1 MSAPDETKDGRRHKR
16 SGWRT
21 APPPQKG
28 NPNFKRLWR
37 VVDGAVADAFKMHP
51 EYINPERAE
60 WRVRSSINKRVVGA
74 ILGFAAQAAEG
85 PKKD

>member
-1 MSAPDETKDGRRHKR
+1 MRR
-16 SGWRT
+16 RT
-21 APPPQKG
+21 GAGTSVPAGARRRRRKKG
-28 NPNFKRLWR
+28 DPNFKRLWR